1 MERFE
6 WRPPKIS
13 SLNPW
18 YLPNVTF
25 YAKGLANV
33 IKVLRWGDYPEL
45 SRWAMRAITNVL
57 IREAEDIG
65 THIQKERLCH
75 DARAME

>member
-13 SLNPW
+13 CLNPW

-33 IKVLRWGDYPEL
+33 IKGFEVGRL
-45 SRWAMRAITNVL
+45 S
-57 IREAEDIG
+57 
-65 THIQKERLCH
+65 
-75 DARAME
+75 